1 MRHISRITRLISEK
15 ERPKI
20 NTVNGIINGHP
31 MEILFDIRGEF
42 NIITKAALKLIEMS
56 EGSLRR
62 LYESK
67 SIPSYLRKEKKVKFK
82 VVRLKIEAYFQTIE
96 EEAMI
101 LPEDTPYVLIGCQA
115 KKLDYANKLRVQK
128 DNKYVLTRWGKERS
142 NEIMQKMRSNL

>member
-1 MRHISRITRLISEK
+1 
-15 ERPKI
+15 
-20 NTVNGIINGHP
+20 

-42 NIITKAALKLIEMS
+42 NTITKAALKLIEMS

-82 VVRLKIEAYFQTIE
+82 AVRLKIEAYFQTIE

-101 LPEDTPYVLIGCQA
+101 LPEVTPYILIEHQA
-115 KKLDYANKLRVQK
+115 KKLDYANKRRVQK